1 MLNKCFE
8 VIASPTSATE
18 AFPAVLVVVFVAYFV
33 IVNTIKKDIA
43 KSKSRSR
50 KR

>member
-1 MLNKCFE
+1 MFNKCFE
-8 VIASPTSATE
+8 FIESPTSAAE
-18 AFPAVLVVVFVAYFV
+18 AFPAVLVVVFIAYFV
-33 IVNTIKKDIA
+33 IVNLIEKDIA